1 MSVSKFNFPTPLH
14 FDPGASKQVA
24 SQVMAGAALDVAIV
38 VGLLA
43 TRPGDAI
50 EYAWD
55 HPNVRRI
62 EKELPYFIEL
72 PTTLCQGGLRSYFFR
87 GVLNALSS

>member
-24 SQVMAGAALDVAIV
+24 SQVMAGAALDVAKV

-62 EKELPYFIEL
+62 EKNNY
-72 PTTLCQGGLRSYFFR
+72 PTS
-87 GVLNALSS
+87 LSCRRPCAKEDFVGIFSEAF